1 MTYANFG
8 SSHPG
13 SHPIFSW
20 PCRLWIG
27 LPGKRARTFFQGHP
41 RVEVRE
47 LTRSERLLVK
57 GAREAWAVVHFQAAA
72 SLRRLGGQPCCHCG
86 EWTCCFCESCPRPPC
101 AVCTE
106 CDQER
111 LLCHSCLDRG
121 LVYTEVARQAED
133 DVLEISGY
141 HDEEGRFVTLDPPV
155 RMATTSIPR
164 QSDGSFN
171 ADELMR
177 LIARSRRVDAAAGP
191 RAA

>member
-1 MTYANFG
+1 MG
-8 SSHPG
+8 GRP
-13 SHPIFSW
+13 
-20 PCRLWIG
+20 
-27 LPGKRARTFFQGHP
+27 LPGGREPSEAGGAAVLPLR
-41 RVEVRE
+41 RVD
-47 LTRSERLLVK
+47 LLLLRVLPSP
-57 GAREAWAVVHFQAAA
+57 
-72 SLRRLGGQPCCHCG
+72 SLRC
-86 EWTCCFCESCPRPPC
+86 
-101 AVCTE
+101 VC
-106 CDQER
+106 DRER